1 MAALGLL
8 QDMLMFSTAQQGL
21 MIALHSAQDSFGTAT
36 NVIGDGA
43 IAIIVDYI
51 ANRKK

>member
-1 MAALGLL
+1 M
-8 QDMLMFSTAQQGL
+8 QHKTV
-21 MIALHSAQDSFGTAT
+21 FGTAT

-51 ANRKK
+51 SKKQNKESIIIESQIKEA